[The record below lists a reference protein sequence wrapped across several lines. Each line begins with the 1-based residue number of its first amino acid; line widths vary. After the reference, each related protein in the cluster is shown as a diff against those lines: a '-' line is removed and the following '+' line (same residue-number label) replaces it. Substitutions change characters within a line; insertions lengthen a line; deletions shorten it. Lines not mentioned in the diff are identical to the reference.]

1 MERHDAYEDEEENQ
15 QQGKNGVI
23 IVEWS
28 IQLDLSNLPDETEEP
43 DEREDNSNPVDLMVN
58 ELVMLID
65 LEYECI
71 VHAILAEDL
80 DREASGE
87 Q

>member
-28 IQLDLSNLPDETEEP
+28 IQLDLSNLPNEAKEP
-43 DEREDNSNPVDLMVN
+43 DEREDDGNTVELMV
-58 ELVMLID
+58 D
-65 LEYECI
+65 
-71 VHAILAEDL
+71 
-80 DREASGE
+80 
-87 Q
+87 